1 VWWLAGRRVCPR
13 HREFVRVAVVAVT
26 GAGRARWRDVFGHA
40 EFRALFAAGVLSV
53 AGDQLARVA
62 LSVLVFGR
70 TRSAGLTALAYALT
84 YVPDLLFGPLL
95 AGVADR
101 FPRRRVMIVTDLA
114 RAVLVA
120 AMAIQALPLVV
131 VALLLIGVQGFGSP
145 FNAAR
150 AATLPVVLPGDHYVL
165 GKAANDMVVQF
176 SQVLGFG
183 AGGVVVA
190 AVGASGG
197 LLLDAATF
205 LLSAL
210 LIATGVRRRPV
221 PPRHDA
227 AGVRSGW
234 LSDLVA
240 GTSLVVRT
248 PQLRSLVALATIAG
262 FYVTVEGLA
271 VPYAAEIG
279 GGPRA
284 AGLLLAASP
293 AGAVIGMWLITQWSP
308 RARMRLLGPLAVA
321 ACLPLVLCAGRP
333 GLALTFGLWTLSGLA
348 SAYHLPASA
357 AFVQAV
363 PDHRRGQAF
372 GVASTA
378 LKGSQGLGI
387 LAAGAVADKTSPS
400 LALAVMGGA
409 GALAAAA
416 AGAAWAR
423 ARRGSPGTAAAA
435 AAS

>member
-1 VWWLAGRRVCPR
+1 MVDRGP
-13 HREFVRVAVVAVT
+13 E
-26 GAGRARWRDVFGHA
+26 RARWRDVFGHA

-53 AGDQLARVA
+53 VGDQFARVA
-62 LSVLVFGR
+62 LSVLVYDR
-70 TRSAGLTALAYALT
+70 TESAGLTALTYALT
-84 YVPDLLFGPLL
+84 YIPDLVFGPLL

-101 FPRRRVMIVTDLA
+101 FPRRRVMVLTDLA

-120 AMAIQALPLVV
+120 AMAVPGLPLVV
-131 VALLLIGVQGFGSP
+131 VAALLVAVQAFGSP

-183 AGGVVVA
+183 AGGVLVVA
-190 AVGASGG
+190 VGTSGG
-197 LLLDAATF
+197 LLLDAASF
-205 LLSAL
+205 VLSAF
-210 LIATGVRRRPV
+210 LIAVGVRKRPV
-221 PPRHDA
+221 PVGDGEALSGP
-227 AGVRSGW
+227 GW
-234 LSDLVA
+234 LRDLVA

-248 PQLRSLVALATIAG
+248 PQLRALLALAAIAG

-271 VPYAAEIG
+271 VPYADEIG
-279 GGPRA
+279 DGPRA

-293 AGAVIGMWLITQWSP
+293 AGAVLGMWLITRWAP
-308 RARMRLLGPLAVA
+308 ATRLRLLGPLAVL
-321 ACLPLVLCAGRP
+321 ACLPLTLCATEP
-333 GLALTFGLWTLSGLA
+333 GLAVTLVLWTLSGLA

-378 LKGSQGLGI
+378 LKGSQGAGI
-387 LAAGAVADKTSPS
+387 LAAGALAERTSPS
-400 LALAVMGGA
+400 TALAVAGGL

-416 AGAAWAR
+416 AGLAWTR
-423 ARRGSPGTAAAA
+423 ARRTTTDAAPGARD
-435 AAS
+435 SSRP

>member
-1 VWWLAGRRVCPR
+1 MVLQ
-13 HREFVRVAVVAVT
+13 
-26 GAGRARWRDVFGHA
+26 RARWADVFGHA
-40 EFRALFAAGVLSV
+40 EFRTLFAAGVLSV

-62 LSVLVFGR
+62 LSVLVFDR
-70 TRSAGLTALAYALT
+70 TDSAGLTALTYALT

-95 AGVADR
+95 AGIADR

-131 VALLLIGVQGFGSP
+131 VALLLVAVQGFGSP

-183 AGGVVVA
+183 AGGAVVA
-190 AVGASGG
+190 WVGASGG
-197 LLLDAATF
+197 LLIDAATF

-210 LIATGVRRRPV
+210 LIAGGVHRRPAPAPHGEV
-221 PPRHDA
+221 GQRQSWIRDLA
-227 AGVRSGW
+227 AGS
-234 LSDLVA
+234 SLVA
-240 GTSLVVRT
+240 RT
-248 PQLRSLVALATIAG
+248 PQLRTLVALATIAG

-279 GGPRA
+279 GGPKS

-293 AGAVIGMWLITQWSP
+293 AGAVAGMWLITLWSP
-308 RARMRLLGPLAVA
+308 DRRMRLLGPFAVA
-321 ACLPLVLCAGRP
+321 ACLPLVLCAAHP
-333 GLALTFGLWTLSGLA
+333 GPAVTFVLWALSGLA
-348 SAYHLPASA
+348 SSYHLPASA

-363 PDHRRGQAF
+363 PDHQRGQAF

-378 LKGSQGLGI
+378 LKSSQGLGI
-387 LAAGAVADKTSPS
+387 LAAGGLADWLSPS
-400 LALAVMGGA
+400 LALAVMGAVGA
-409 GALAAAA
+409 VAAVA
-416 AGAAWAR
+416 AGAAWGR
-423 ARRGSPGTAAAA
+423 ARRISPGPTEFAVP
-435 AAS
+435 